1 MTTLRTE
8 MREQG
13 KKVGSKGSGN
23 RNSRK
28 LKSKTQKYCRLLH
41 AYLSAFAFL
50 ILVFFAASGLLL
62 NHPEWFSGGEI
73 SEDKTIEANLSIEAL
88 SDVASINDEGVAFAK
103 FAQERLPLL
112 GDFHSAEVFPEEEA
126 FLKFSG
132 SKGNSNVV
140 IDLVNGEVEYEV
152 TKASLVEIMH
162 NLHRGKDSGAVWSRV
177 IDVSAILILVMS
189 MFGFLLMFF
198 IKFRLATS
206 MVIFGSSVVLFA
218 VIYAFFVS

>member
-1 MTTLRTE
+1 MTTLHTE
-8 MREQG
+8 MFVQE
-13 KKVGSKGSGN
+13 KKVGAKGSGN

-28 LKSKTQKYCRLLH
+28 LKSRTQKYCRMLH

-50 ILVFFAASGLLL
+50 ILMFFAASGLLL
-62 NHPEWFSGGEI
+62 NHPEWFAGGEI
-73 SEDKTIEANLSIEAL
+73 GEDKTTEANFSIEAL
-88 SDVASINDEGVAFAK
+88 SDVASINDEGIAFAE
-103 FAQERLPLL
+103 FAKERLPLL

-132 SKGNSNVV
+132 SKGKSDVV
-140 IDLVNGEVEYEV
+140 IDLVNGKVEYEV

-162 NLHRGKDSGAVWSRV
+162 NLHRGKDSGAVWSKV

-198 IKFRLATS
+198 IKFRLVNS
-206 MVIFGSSVVLFA
+206 MVILGTSVVFFA

>member
-8 MREQG
+8 MRVQE
-13 KKVGSKGSGN
+13 KKVGAKGSGN
-23 RNSRK
+23 RNSKK
-28 LKSKTQKYCRLLH
+28 LKSKAQKYCRLLH

-50 ILVFFAASGLLL
+50 ILMFFAASGLLL
-62 NHPEWFSGGEI
+62 NHPEWFAGGEI
-73 SEDKTIEANLSIEAL
+73 SEDKTIEANFSIEAL
-88 SDVASINDEGVAFAK
+88 SDVASISDEGVAFAK

-152 TKASLVEIMH
+152 TKASPVEIMH

-189 MFGFLLMFF
+189 LFGFLLMFF

-206 MVIFGSSVVLFA
+206 MVILGSSVVFFA

>member
-8 MREQG
+8 MREQER
-13 KKVGSKGSGN
+13 KVGAKGSGN

-28 LKSKTQKYCRLLH
+28 LKSKTQKYCRMLH

-73 SEDKTIEANLSIEAL
+73 SEDKTIEANFSIEAL

-112 GDFHSAEVFPEEEA
+112 GEFHSAEVFPEEEA

-132 SKGNSNVV
+132 SKGNSNVF
-140 IDLVNGEVEYEV
+140 IDLINGEVEYEV
-152 TKASLVEIMH
+152 TKASLVEVMH

-206 MVIFGSSVVLFA
+206 MVIFGSSVVFFA

>member
-1 MTTLRTE
+1 MTTLHTE
-8 MREQG
+8 MFVQE
-13 KKVGSKGSGN
+13 KKVGAKGSGN

-28 LKSKTQKYCRLLH
+28 LKSRTQKYCRMLH

-50 ILVFFAASGLLL
+50 ILMFFAASGLLL
-62 NHPEWFSGGEI
+62 NHPEWFAGGEI
-73 SEDKTIEANLSIEAL
+73 GEDKTTEANFSIEAL
-88 SDVASINDEGVAFAK
+88 SDVASINDEGIAFAE
-103 FAQERLPLL
+103 FAKERLPLL

-132 SKGNSNVV
+132 SKGNSDVV
-140 IDLVNGEVEYEV
+140 IDLVNGKVEYEV

-162 NLHRGKDSGAVWSRV
+162 NLHRGKDSGAVWSKV

-198 IKFRLATS
+198 IKFRLVNS
-206 MVIFGSSVVLFA
+206 MVILGTSVVFFA